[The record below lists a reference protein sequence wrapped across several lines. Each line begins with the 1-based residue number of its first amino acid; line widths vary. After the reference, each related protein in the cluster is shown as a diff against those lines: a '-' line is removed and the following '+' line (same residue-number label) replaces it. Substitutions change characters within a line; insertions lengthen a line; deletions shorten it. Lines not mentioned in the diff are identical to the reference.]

1 MKIRSIT
8 YFCNPE
14 WPINEEVLHHAGK
27 FNKEAKAAF
36 NAAGF
41 DVQTSRLATIPFPRM
56 VVGCKEDDIVDFART
71 LELLVKNHGF
81 DYVSIGPALPQTPE
95 SYQVI
100 PEILT
105 STKSVFLSGVI
116 DSHNGGIR
124 LQAVRACA
132 DVIHQSATI
141 SPDGFANLRF
151 ATLANVPSGSPF
163 FPAAYHA
170 HRLDDEAQ
178 PFSFALATEAADFTV
193 DAFSGAQDI
202 EDAQNKLIA
211 TLNEHA
217 KVLEKVADSLSEQ
230 NDVVFGGIDFSMAP
244 YPVEERSIGAA
255 MERLGVPAVGMHG
268 SLAATAILTNAIDR
282 AVFKRTGFCGVMLPV
297 LEDLTLAARTENG
310 VLNITDLLL
319 YSAVCGTGL
328 DTLPLPGDTNSSQI
342 AAILLDLAALAL
354 RLDKPLTARL
364 MPIPGKVA
372 GDLTSFDFEYFA
384 NSRVLSVCAEP
395 LQNFLAGDGVIE
407 LHKREVNKG

>member
-8 YFCNPE
+8 FFCNPE
-14 WPINEEVLHHAGK
+14 WPINEEVLDQAGK
-27 FNKEAKAAF
+27 FNQQAKSAF
-36 NAAGF
+36 EAAGF

-56 VVGCKEDDIVDFART
+56 TVGCGEDDVIEFAQT
-71 LELLVKNHGF
+71 LERLVNNHGF
-81 DYVSIGPALPQTPE
+81 DYVSIGPALPQNPE

-100 PEILT
+100 PKILA
-105 STKSVFLSGVI
+105 STETVFLSGFM
-116 DSHNGGIR
+116 DSHNDGIE

-132 DVIHQSATI
+132 DVIHESATI
-141 SPDGFANLRF
+141 SPDGFSNLRF
-151 ATLANVPSGSPF
+151 AALANVPSGSPF

-170 HRLDDEAQ
+170 YSLTEEAL
-178 PFSFALATEAADFTV
+178 PLSFALATEAADLAV
-193 DAFSGAQDI
+193 DAFSSAQDI

-211 TLNEHA
+211 LMDEHA
-217 KVLEKVADSLSEQ
+217 EVLEKVADSLSEQ

-268 SLAATAILTNAIDR
+268 SLTATAILTNAIDR
-282 AVFKRTGFCGVMLPV
+282 AVFKRTGFSGVMLPV
-297 LEDLTLAARTENG
+297 LEDSTLAARAENG
-310 VLNITDLLL
+310 VLDIIDLML

-395 LQNFLAGDGVIE
+395 LQNFLAGDGIIE
-407 LHKREVNKG
+407 LHKRE